1 MNPPV
6 SICVVGADGAG
17 KTTQIKALADAAAAR
32 GLPVEHAGLWR
43 VLEPDRHP
51 ECRFLKADR
60 PQLRVCISEM
70 EAPARALFLMWMHAS
85 SGSRSRAMAQDASL
99 LLFDSYW
106 YKHAAAEL
114 AMGAPEAMIMA
125 VGQALPAPD
134 LVVLL
139 DVDPDTAL
147 HRKRAGG
154 LTPYECG
161 CDQDMR
167 PQRFLEH
174 QAAVRSR
181 LLDWAQTQGW
191 RVIDARQPAPLVSQ
205 AVIEALDHA
214 GLG

>member
-1 MNPPV
+1 MSAPV

-32 GLPVEHAGLWR
+32 GHPVEHAGLWR

-51 ECRFLKADR
+51 ECRFLASDR
-60 PQLRVCISEM
+60 QQLRVCISEM
-70 EAPARALFLMWMHAS
+70 DGPARALFLLWMHAS
-85 SGSRSRAMAQDASL
+85 TAMRSRSGAPEGGL
-99 LLFDSYW
+99 LLLDSYW

-125 VGQALPAPD
+125 IGQALPAPD
-134 LVVLL
+134 MVVLL

-147 HRKRAGG
+147 RRKRAAG
-154 LTPYECG
+154 LTAYECG
-161 CDQDMR
+161 CDREKR
-167 PQRFLEH
+167 PERFLDH

-181 LLDWAQTQGW
+181 LLDWAHAHSWQ
-191 RVIDARQPAPLVSQ
+191 VVDARQPADRVRQS
-205 AVIEALDHA
+205 VIEVLDHA